1 MRTTVV
7 LPPSVH
13 RRALD
18 MAQRQHRSPSAVVA
32 DLTLKGL
39 AQVDDPVIF
48 SVDQHSGLPVLSLG
62 RTLGSHEVADLLDE
76 E

>member
-1 MRTTVV
+1 MRTTVD

-18 MAQRQHRSPSAVVA
+18 MARRQHRSLSAVVA
-32 DLTLKGL
+32 ELTLKGL
-39 AQVDDPVIF
+39 AQVDDPVVF
-48 SVDQHSGLPVLSLG
+48 SVDKHSGLPVLSLG
-62 RTLGSHEVADLLDE
+62 RTLRSDEVADLLDE

>member
-1 MRTTVV
+1 MRTTVD

-18 MAQRQHRSPSAVVA
+18 MAQRQHRSLSAVVA

-39 AQVDDPVIF
+39 AQVDDPVVF
-48 SVDQHSGLPVLSLG
+48 SVDRHSGLPVLSLG
-62 RTLGSHEVADLLDE
+62 RTLTAGEVADLLDE